1 MNIQLLSI
9 PNSMRISGCTNLVR
23 ASILA
28 VSVMLLLL
36 FSASC
41 ALAWPVEDLK
51 ILPGEDLCVN
61 SGPISIEGMVG
72 PGDYVTITTT
82 YVKEVSVLDGKYE
95 FDAGIVPIPAGTTL
109 CSVTAEGVKDL
120 TISTNLYGIIPLS
133 KSQDACNAKAS
144 MSVSYIPKGNYSLVI
159 SGNAAGTG
167 ALKNCDGPTGTDPVN
182 IVKIT
187 FVAKMDVKA
196 DKDGYF
202 KQVCCTNRPAGEYT
216 LKIGDKTKV
225 ITLRDCSNGEEGGF
239 DGGSNTG
246 EVATINS
253 FSSSGGTGEA
263 KVVPLENALIVGNES
278 VQQSVPETTA
288 TVESP
293 EAIIEQPESSVEAN
307 SFMQF
312 VRSILNLLGF

>member
-41 ALAWPVEDLK
+41 ALAWPVTDLK
-51 ILPGEDLCVN
+51 ITPENPCVN
-61 SGPISIEGMVG
+61 DGTITIEGKVG

-82 YVKEVSVLDGKYE
+82 YVKEVSVSNGKYE

-109 CSVTAEGVKDL
+109 CSVTAQGVKDL
-120 TISTNLYGIIPLS
+120 TISTNLYGLIPLS
-133 KSQDACNAKAS
+133 KSQDACNGKAS
-144 MSVSYIPKGNYSLVI
+144 MSASYIPKGDYSLFI

-167 ALKNCDGPTGTDPVN
+167 TLTNCDAPTGTDPVN
-182 IVKIT
+182 TVKIT

-225 ITLRDCSNGEEGGF
+225 ITLRDCSSVKEDVI
-239 DGGSNTG
+239 DGGSNTD
-246 EVATINS
+246 EVTNIKTVS
-253 FSSSGGTGEA
+253 TSGGTGEA
-263 KVVPLENALIVGNES
+263 KVVTLENALIVGNES
-278 VQQSVPETTA
+278 VQQSVPETTV
-288 TVESP
+288 TVESS
-293 EAIIEQPESSVEAN
+293 EAIIEQPESSVEVN

-312 VRSILNLLGF
+312 VRSILNWLGF